1 MTLIVHAETPEGRY
15 LRQADP
21 VLARLIERIGEIRLT
36 PSRTPYESLVG
47 SIVSQMLSA
56 KVAAVIKQ
64 RLATLNGAPLTPESL
79 LAHGEE
85 TLRGIGL
92 SYAKVRSIHDL
103 SRRTL
108 SGELDYEALG
118 VLPEAEA
125 VAMLTQVKGIGKWTA
140 EMFLIFSLG
149 RPDVLSLG
157 DAGLQRAAQW
167 LYGRLDPDEAP
178 GSLGRYADRWS
189 PYRSIACLYLW
200 RAIDDGYVDG
210 RSEL

>member
-1 MTLIVHAETPEGRY
+1 MNWIVNAETPEGLY

-21 VLARLIERIGEIRLT
+21 VLAKLIERIGEIRLT
-36 PSRTPYESLVG
+36 ASDSPYESLIG

-56 KVAAVIKQ
+56 KVAAVIRQ
-64 RLATLNGAPLTPESL
+64 RLSTLNGGPLTPAAA
-79 LAHGEE
+79 LA
-85 TLRGIGL
+85 LDDDAMRGAGL
-92 SYAKVRSIHDL
+92 SYAKIRSIKDV
-103 SRRTL
+103 SARTL
-108 SGELDYEALG
+108 SGELDYEALS
-118 VLPEAEA
+118 VMPEPEA
-125 VAMLTQVKGIGKWTA
+125 VAHLAKAKGIGRWTA

-167 LYGRLDPDEAP
+167 LYSLADPSEAP
-178 GSLGRYADRWS
+178 GCLERHAVKWR

-210 RSEL
+210 RTRL